1 MNSPKDQVARPG
13 QALRQP
19 ARASLAAF
27 VGTTIEWY
35 DFYIYA
41 TASALI
47 FNELFFPSNEPFYS
61 TLASF
66 GSFAVGFFA
75 RPFGGLVFGH
85 LGDRIGRKN
94 ALVATLSIMGV
105 GTVGI
110 GLLPTYAGAGALAP
124 ALLVLLRV
132 AQGIAIGG
140 EWGGAVL
147 MAGEHAPEQKRTFLA
162 SFAQLGSPAGLI
174 LSLMAFRW
182 VAQLDREAMF
192 SWGWRLPF
200 LASAV
205 LVVVGLLVRSSV
217 GESPEFAALK
227 TQRRTAAMPIVEV
240 LGGWWRAVLLCL
252 GANVIGVAGVY
263 FVNTFMLNYTTQ
275 TLGLDRGLILDCL
288 FGVAFI
294 QLFTQLFAGWCA
306 QRVGA
311 GRFLVVVAALAMI
324 SPYPMFVLVSTGKPA
339 AIVVG
344 IAIAVM
350 CMSSSYAVMA
360 GFMTDAFPVRVR
372 YSAISMSYQC
382 CGALA
387 GGLTP
392 LIGTVLVHDFPG
404 QWWPLAVFYSALA
417 GVTLVCIAALQRR
430 QHTAGESVVG
440 LAVPEVGLA
449 VSE

>member
-1 MNSPKDQVARPG
+1 MPQPAVHAPSA
-13 QALRQP
+13 RQP

-47 FNELFFPSNEPFYS
+47 FGKLFFPSNEPFYS

-66 GSFAVGFFA
+66 GTFAVGFFA

-85 LGDRIGRKN
+85 LGDRIGRKK

-110 GLLPTYAGAGALAP
+110 GFLPTYANAGALAP

-147 MAGEHAPEQKRTFLA
+147 MAGEHAPREKRTFLA

-174 LSLMAFRW
+174 LALLAFRS
-182 VAQLDREAMF
+182 VAHLDHDALLA
-192 SWGWRLPF
+192 WGWRLPF

-205 LVVVGLLVRSSV
+205 LLAVGLAIRSGVR
-217 GESPEFAALK
+217 ESPEFEALK
-227 TQRRTAAMPIVEV
+227 AQRRTAVMPIVEV
-240 LGGWWRAVLLCL
+240 LRDAWRGVLLCL
-252 GANVIGVAGVY
+252 GANVIGVAGAW

-275 TLGLDRGLILDCL
+275 TLGLDRALILDCL
-288 FGVAFI
+288 FVVAFI
-294 QLFTQLFAGWCA
+294 QLFTQLASGWFA
-306 QRVGA
+306 QRVGS
-311 GRFLVVVAALAMI
+311 GRFLVVAAGLAML
-324 SPYPMFVLVSTGKPA
+324 SPYPMFVLVSTGRPV

-360 GFMTDAFPVRVR
+360 GFMTNAFPVRVR
-372 YSAISMSYQC
+372 YSAISISYQC
-382 CGALA
+382 CAALA

-392 LIGTVLVHDFPG
+392 LIGTLLAHDFPG

-417 GVTLVCIAALQRR
+417 GISLVCIAVLQRR
-430 QHTAGESVVG
+430 QGSAMPAD
-440 LAVPEVGLA
+440 LAAALPE
-449 VSE
+449 

>member
-1 MNSPKDQVARPG
+1 MTHPSA
-13 QALRQP
+13 RQP

-47 FNELFFPSNEPFYS
+47 FGKLFFPASEPFYS

-66 GSFAVGFFA
+66 GTFAVGFFA

-85 LGDRIGRKN
+85 LGDRIGRKK
-94 ALVATLSIMGV
+94 ALVATLAIMGV

-110 GLLPTYAGAGALAP
+110 GFLPTYASAGALAP

-147 MAGEHAPEQKRTFLA
+147 MAGEHAPKEKRTFLA

-174 LSLMAFRW
+174 LALLAFRS
-182 VAQLDREAMF
+182 VAHLDKEALF
-192 SWGWRLPF
+192 AWGWRLPF

-205 LVVVGLLVRSSV
+205 LLVVGLLIRSGV
-217 GESPEFAALK
+217 GESPEFEAIK
-227 TQRRTAAMPIVEV
+227 TQRRTASMPIVEV
-240 LGGWWRAVLLCL
+240 LHDSWRVVLLCL
-252 GANVIGVAGVY
+252 GANVIGVAGAW

-288 FGVAFI
+288 FVVAFI
-294 QLFTQLFAGWCA
+294 QLFTQLFSGWFA

-311 GRFLVVVAALAMI
+311 GRFLVVAAALAMI
-324 SPYPMFVLVSTGKPA
+324 SPYPMFVLVSTGRPV
-339 AIVVG
+339 AIVAG

-350 CMSSSYAVMA
+350 CMCSSYAVMA
-360 GFMTDAFPVRVR
+360 GFMTNAFPVRVR
-372 YSAISMSYQC
+372 YSAISISYQC
-382 CGALA
+382 CAALA

-392 LIGTVLVHDFPG
+392 LVGTLLAHNYPG
-404 QWWPLAVFYSALA
+404 AWWPLALFYSALA
-417 GVTLVCIAALQRR
+417 AISLVCIAVLQRK
-430 QHTAGESVVG
+430 QSSAMQGDIA
-440 LAVPEVGLA
+440 LALPE
-449 VSE
+449 

>member
-1 MNSPKDQVARPG
+1 MQTEPA
-13 QALRQP
+13 RQP
-19 ARASLAAF
+19 ARAALAAF

-47 FNELFFPSNEPFYS
+47 FAKLFFPTGESFYG

-66 GSFAVGFFA
+66 GTFAVGFLA
-75 RPFGGLVFGH
+75 RPLGGIVFGH
-85 LGDRIGRKN
+85 LGDRIGRKK

-110 GLLPTYAGAGALAP
+110 GFLPTWASAGALAP
-124 ALLVLLRV
+124 TLLVLLRV

-147 MAGEHAPEQKRTFLA
+147 MAGEHAPRERRTFLA

-174 LSLMAFRW
+174 LALLAFRL
-182 VAQLDREAMF
+182 VAHLDKGALF
-192 SWGWRLPF
+192 DWGWRLPF

-205 LVVVGLLVRSSV
+205 LLVVGLLIRSGV
-217 GESPEFAALK
+217 GESPEFDALK
-227 TQRRTAAMPIVEV
+227 AQRRTAALPIVEV
-240 LGGWWRAVLLCL
+240 VRDAWSTVLLCL
-252 GANVIGVAGVY
+252 GANVIGVAGAW

-288 FGVAFI
+288 FVVAFV
-294 QLFTQLFAGWCA
+294 QLGTQLASGWVA

-311 GRFLVVVAALAMI
+311 SRFLAVAAALAI
-324 SPYPMFVLVSTGKPA
+324 LSPYPMFVLVSTGRPV

-360 GFMTDAFPVRVR
+360 GFMTDVFPVRVR
-372 YSAISMSYQC
+372 YSAISLSYQC
-382 CGALA
+382 CAALA

-392 LIGTVLVHDFPG
+392 LVGAVLAHAFPG
-404 QWWPLAVFYSALA
+404 QWWPLAGFYSVLAAISLGCLTALRVRRPVGETAAVAFADARA
-417 GVTLVCIAALQRR
+417 GDL
-430 QHTAGESVVG
+430 S
-440 LAVPEVGLA
+440 
-449 VSE
+449 

>member
-1 MNSPKDQVARPG
+1 METSMNPQQHDRPVG
-13 QALRQP
+13 RQP
-19 ARASLAAF
+19 KRAAAAAF

-47 FNELFFPSNEPFYS
+47 FGKLFFPSSEPFFS

-66 GSFAVGFFA
+66 GTFAVGFFA

-85 LGDRIGRKN
+85 LGDRIGRKK
-94 ALVATLSIMGV
+94 ALVATLVIMGV

-110 GLLPTYAGAGALAP
+110 GFLPTYASAGVMAP
-124 ALLVLLRV
+124 VLLVLLRI

-147 MAGEHAPEQKRTFLA
+147 MASEHAPREKRTFFA

-174 LSLMAFRW
+174 LSLLAFRA
-182 VAQLDREAMF
+182 VASMDKEVF
-192 SWGWRLPF
+192 FTWGWRLPF

-205 LVVVGLLVRSSV
+205 LLIVGMVIRLGVD
-217 GESPEFAALK
+217 ESPEFEQVKA
-227 TQRRTAAMPIVEV
+227 QHRTAALPVAEV
-240 LGGWWRAVLLCL
+240 VRDAWPTVLLCL
-252 GANVIGVAGVY
+252 GANVIGVAGAW

-275 TLGLDRGLILDCL
+275 TLGLDRALILDCL
-288 FGVAFI
+288 FVVAFI
-294 QLFTQLFAGWCA
+294 QLGTQLASGWFA
-306 QRVGA
+306 QRIGS
-311 GRFLVVVAALAMI
+311 GRFLKTAALLAML
-324 SPYPMFVLVSTGKPA
+324 SPYPMFVLVSTGRPA

-360 GFMTDAFPVRVR
+360 GFMSNVFAVRVR
-372 YSAISMSYQC
+372 YSAISLSYQLC
-382 CGALA
+382 AALA

-392 LIGTVLVHDFPG
+392 LIGTILAHRYTG
-404 QWWPLAVFYSALA
+404 QWWPLA
-417 GVTLVCIAALQRR
+417 
-430 QHTAGESVVG
+430 
-440 LAVPEVGLA
+440 
-449 VSE
+449 